1 MRPEVKTVCLASD
14 LVQLASIVGMVIL
27 LRFPLGR
34 FGEWPSRRDFR
45 TRFEV
50 VMGSECAICHKKP
63 VRGNQK
69 VERGK
74 AKYLGGNGRKTTGIT
89 KRWFRPNLQSLRMQT
104 GETSKRVRVCVQCLR
119 TGLVVKRVVKK
130 PFTIDG

>member
-1 MRPEVKTVCLASD
+1 LRSALAAFSQWHSKT
-14 LVQLASIVGMVIL
+14 
-27 LRFPLGR
+27 
-34 FGEWPSRRDFR
+34 RDFS

-50 VMGSECAICHKKP
+50 VMGSECAICSKKP

-89 KRWFRPNLQSLRMQT
+89 KRWFRPNLQSLRMQD

-119 TGLVVKRVVKK
+119 SGLVVKRVVKK
-130 PFTIDG
+130 PFTIEG